1 MADSF
6 LQNALYLLKPKAKI
20 MSNKTRN
27 IIKVV
32 ALVIVGVCLLME
44 LNIVNIP
51 SLHPHKF
58 WLMTIAF
65 AMVLISSK

>member
-1 MADSF
+1 
-6 LQNALYLLKPKAKI
+6 

-27 IIKVV
+27 IIKVL
-32 ALVIVGVCLLME
+32 ALLIVGVCLLME
-44 LNIVNIP
+44 MNIVKIP
-51 SLHPHKF
+51 SLQPHQF

>member
-1 MADSF
+1 
-6 LQNALYLLKPKAKI
+6 

-32 ALVIVGVCLLME
+32 ALIIVGICLLME
-44 LNIVNIP
+44 LNVVNIP

-65 AMVLISSK
+65 AMVLISGK